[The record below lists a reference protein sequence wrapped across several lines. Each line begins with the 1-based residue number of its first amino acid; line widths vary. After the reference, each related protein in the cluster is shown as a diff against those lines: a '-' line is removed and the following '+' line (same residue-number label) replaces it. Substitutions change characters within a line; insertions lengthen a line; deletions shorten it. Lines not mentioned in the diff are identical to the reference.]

1 MGMLMLM
8 TMMIMIWKTNFSSS
22 CNIVDHSLKL
32 VEALVLKRYWYPK
45 KWVMRNN
52 GRGLES
58 KENCFEGDF

>member
-32 VEALVLKRYWYPK
+32 VEALVLKRYWYRK
-45 KWVMRNN
+45 KWFLRNN
-52 GRGLES
+52 GRG
-58 KENCFEGDF
+58 FERERNLF